1 MKGVYVVVLGVLGVL
16 AQTKSRYEISRK
28 STVSNKIGQ
37 KKVCEISSLSGKS
50 DI

>member
-1 MKGVYVVVLGVLGVL
+1 MKGVYVVVLGVL
-16 AQTKSRYEISRK
+16 AQTKSRYEFSRK

-37 KKVCEISSLSGKS
+37 KKECEISSLSGKS